1 MERYKENPNK
11 FKVLPGEYGLFWYNN
26 SRQPEGEDT
35 LIKKVGIT
43 LLLFILVFSLI
54 QIDQAKAN
62 TGVDRI
68 FGESRYDTAGMI
80 SLRGWDQAETIVIAS
95 GETFPDALAGGP
107 LAYQLNAPILLTYK
121 HRLPAE
127 TRDFINRLEAKQAYI
142 LGGVGA
148 IDLYVEKQLRDL
160 GLEITRVGGDDR
172 FQTAAKIADYLP
184 SEQAIVAN
192 GRNFPDALA
201 VAPYAAKNGIPI
213 VLTESADLP
222 AATKEI
228 TEEKEN
234 TIIVGGEGVISSR
247 VASELPSST
256 RYGGADRYETAK
268 NIIEGL
274 PLGTESAYV
283 ATGENFADALAGSVL
298 AAKDNAPI
306 LLVKKGKIPSPIHN
320 LVNSYPAFSIL
331 GGENAVSDKVEEQLI
346 SSTEEFQFQ
355 GVHINATEGFLRSVL
370 GEPDRIDESRFN
382 FEWYVYN
389 KDPET
394 YIQFGVFHGVV
405 VAMYSNSDSWTSQSG
420 LKLGMSK
427 LEVRNLMDQ
436 IDAEYDQ
443 VSDYFYDEK
452 LIRLYYD
459 QNDGDTLA
467 GIFMVRQDFTMT
479 NPDFNEEKVRISME
493 KQLLDQANAL
503 RARHFLEPLQEDARA
518 REVALAHSQDMAI
531 RNFFSHENPDGLTP
545 FQRMEQAGIS
555 YSSAG
560 ENIAA
565 GQLNA
570 IAVHD
575 AWVNSPGHR
584 KNILS
589 PLYEK
594 LGVGTYY
601 GGEYGVY
608 YTEDF
613 YTP

>member
-1 MERYKENPNK
+1 M
-11 FKVLPGEYGLFWYNN
+11 
-26 SRQPEGEDT
+26 
-35 LIKKVGIT
+35 IKKVGIT

-54 QIDQAKAN
+54 QMDRVKAN
-62 TGVDRI
+62 TSVDRI

-80 SLRGWDQAETIVIAS
+80 SLRGWDQAETVVIAS

-127 TRDFINRLEAKQAYI
+127 TRKSINILEAKQVYI

-160 GLEITRVGGDDR
+160 GLKITRIGGDDR

-184 SEQAIVAN
+184 SDQAIVAN

-213 VLTESADLP
+213 VLTESTDLP
-222 AATKEI
+222 ETTKEI
-228 TEEKEN
+228 TDEKEE
-234 TIIVGGEGVISSR
+234 TIIVGGEGVISST
-247 VASELPSST
+247 VASDLPSST

-274 PLGTESAYV
+274 PLGKETAYV
-283 ATGENFADALAGSVL
+283 ATGRNFADALAGSAL

-306 LLVKKGKIPSPIHN
+306 LLVKKEDIPPSIES
-320 LVNSYPAFSIL
+320 LVNSYPSFSIF
-331 GGENAVSDKVEEQLI
+331 GGKNAVSYRVEEQLI
-346 SSTEEFQFQ
+346 GNTEEFQFQ
-355 GVHINATEGFLRSVL
+355 GVHVDATEAFLRSVL
-370 GEPDRIDESRFN
+370 GAPDRIDESRFN
-382 FEWYVYN
+382 FHWYVYN

-394 YIQFGVFHGVV
+394 YVQFGVFHGIV
-405 VAMYSNSDSWTSQSG
+405 VAMYSNSDSWTSESG
-420 LKLGMSK
+420 LKLGMSQQ
-427 LEVRNLMDQ
+427 EVRDVMDQ
-436 IDAEYDQ
+436 IGAEHDQ
-443 VSDYFYDEK
+443 SDYVYDEK

-459 QNDGDTLA
+459 QNDGNSLS

-479 NPDFNEEKVRISME
+479 NPDFNKEKVRVSME

-503 RARHFLEPLQEDARA
+503 RARHFLEPLEEDSRA
-518 REVALAHSQDMAI
+518 REVARDHSQDMAI

-575 AWVNSPGHR
+575 AWVNSEGHR

-589 PLYEK
+589 PLYKK

>member
-1 MERYKENPNK
+1 MDDMVYFGTMTVDNRRERI
-11 FKVLPGEYGLFWYNN
+11 L
-26 SRQPEGEDT
+26 

-43 LLLFILVFSLI
+43 LLLFIVVFSLI
-54 QIDQAKAN
+54 QMDQAKAN
-62 TGVDRI
+62 TSVDRI

-80 SLRGWDQAETIVIAS
+80 SLRGWDQAESVVIAS

-121 HRLPAE
+121 HRLPSE
-127 TRDFINRLEAKQAYI
+127 TREFINILEAKQAYI

-160 GLEITRVGGDDR
+160 GLKITRIGGDDR

-184 SEQAIVAN
+184 SDQAIVAN

-222 AATKEI
+222 ETTKEI
-228 TEEKEN
+228 TDEKEE
-234 TIIVGGEGVISSR
+234 TIIVGGEGVISSH
-247 VASELPSST
+247 VASDLPSST
-256 RYGGADRYETAK
+256 RYGGANRYETAK

-274 PLGTESAYV
+274 PLGKDSAYV
-283 ATGENFADALAGSVL
+283 ATGGNFADALAGSVL

-306 LLVKKGKIPSPIHN
+306 LLVKKDEIPPSIGN
-320 LVNSYPAFSIL
+320 LVNSYPSFSIF
-331 GGENAVSDKVEEQLI
+331 GGKNAVSYNVEEQLI
-346 SSTEEFQFQ
+346 GSTEEFQFQ
-355 GVHINATEGFLRSVL
+355 GVHINAKEGFLRAVL
-370 GEPDRIDESRFN
+370 GAPDRIDESRFN
-382 FEWYVYN
+382 FDWYVYN
-389 KDPET
+389 KDLET

-405 VAMYSNSDSWTSQSG
+405 VAMYSNSDSWMSQSG

-427 LEVRNLMDQ
+427 PEVRNLMDQ

-443 VSDYFYDEK
+443 ESDYVYDEK

-467 GIFMVRQDFTMT
+467 GVFMVRQDFTMT
-479 NPDFNEEKVRISME
+479 NPDFNKEKVRVSME

-503 RARHFLEPLQEDARA
+503 RARHFLEPLEEDSRAGEVARA
-518 REVALAHSQDMAI
+518 HSKDMAV
-531 RNFFSHENPDGLTP
+531 RNFFSHDNPDGLTP
-545 FQRMEQAGIS
+545 FQRMKQAGIS

-575 AWVNSPGHR
+575 AWVNSAGHR

-608 YTEDF
+608 YTQDF

>member
-1 MERYKENPNK
+1 M
-11 FKVLPGEYGLFWYNN
+11 
-26 SRQPEGEDT
+26 
-35 LIKKVGIT
+35 IKKVGIT
-43 LLLFILVFSLI
+43 LLLFVLVFSLI

-80 SLRGWDQAETIVIAS
+80 SLRGWNRAETIVIAS

-127 TRDFINRLEAKQAYI
+127 TRKFINILEAKQAYI

-160 GLEITRVGGDDR
+160 GLKITRIGGDDR

-184 SEQAIVAN
+184 SDQAIVAN

-213 VLTESADLP
+213 VLTESTDLP
-222 AATKEI
+222 ESTKEI
-228 TEEKEN
+228 TDEKED
-234 TIIVGGEGVISSR
+234 TIIVGGEGVISST
-247 VASELPSST
+247 VASDLPSST
-256 RYGGADRYETAK
+256 RFGGADRYETAK

-274 PLGTESAYV
+274 PLGKETAYV
-283 ATGENFADALAGSVL
+283 ATGGNFADALSGSVL

-306 LLVKKGKIPSPIHN
+306 LLVKKDDIPPSIGN
-320 LVNSYPAFSIL
+320 LVNSYPSFSIF
-331 GGENAVSDKVEEQLI
+331 GGKNAVSYKVEEQLI
-346 SSTEEFQFQ
+346 GSTEEFQFQ
-355 GVHINATEGFLRSVL
+355 GVHVDATEEFLRSVL
-370 GEPDRIDESRFN
+370 GAPDRIDESRFN
-382 FEWYVYN
+382 FDWYVYN

-394 YIQFGVFHGVV
+394 YIQFGVFHGIV
-405 VAMYSNSDSWTSQSG
+405 VAMYSNSDSWKSESG
-420 LKLGMSK
+420 LKLGVGQQ
-427 LEVRNLMDQ
+427 EVRNVMDQ
-436 IDAEYDQ
+436 IGAEHDQ
-443 VSDYFYDEK
+443 SDYVYDEK

-459 QNDGDTLA
+459 QNDGDALS
-467 GIFMVRQDFTMT
+467 GMFIVRQDFTMT
-479 NPDFNEEKVRISME
+479 NPDFNKEKVRVSME

-503 RARHFLEPLQEDARA
+503 RARHFLDPLEEDSRA
-518 REVALAHSQDMAI
+518 REVARDHSKDMAV

-545 FQRMEQAGIS
+545 FQRMKQAGIS

-575 AWVNSPGHR
+575 AWVNSDGHR

-589 PLYEK
+589 PLYK
-594 LGVGTYY
+594 RLGVGTYY